1 MAAPGA
7 GGQQLPAS
15 RTQFQFVASSGATP
29 ARWAV
34 ATDSVVAKALKF
46 LGWIPDVAS
55 TQLEAPRHSVAGA
68 LLIHSTAPLAADQ
81 VALDG
86 LNILEDELDAVAGA
100 GIAHILDKGSAF
112 SKEYNTYDAWA
123 KARKAILAQVP
134 DSDKD
139 GLQLKA

>member
-1 MAAPGA
+1 MSAPGA
-7 GGQQLPAS
+7 GGPPPAAS
-15 RTQFQFVASSGATP
+15 RTQLSFVASTGTTP

-34 ATDSVVAKALKF
+34 ATDSVIAKALKF
-46 LGWIPDVAS
+46 LGWTPDAAS

-112 SKEYNTYDAWA
+112 SKEYNTY
-123 KARKAILAQVP
+123 KAQ
-134 DSDKD
+134 
-139 GLQLKA
+139 